1 MGVVDDVAVLEQA
14 DIRNKENIIKRKSLY
29 SQMESQI
36 AQLEEQLKSL
46 KGTNETLT
54 RQVIQANIKSKALTG
69 SVEVAK
75 QVADTKSSIYKEE
88 LETIA
93 QQKLNRELVNKDLK
107 TRQDK
112 IKEANRRDIND

>member
-1 MGVVDDVAVLEQA
+1 M
-14 DIRNKENIIKRKSLY
+14 
-29 SQMESQI
+29 
-36 AQLEEQLKSL
+36 
-46 KGTNETLT
+46 
-54 RQVIQANIKSKALTG
+54 
-69 SVEVAK
+69 AK

-112 IKEANRRDIND
+112 IKEANRRDINN